1 MDFVTLGMFIID
13 EIHYQPP
20 KKPDIDVMGGA
31 GMYAALGARLF
42 RPPPSASR
50 VGWIVHEGHDF
61 PPHIKS
67 AIESWQTSCE
77 FIQTP
82 ERETTRACNRYEPNG
97 HRAFQ
102 YLNEKIRLD
111 EESLSLAQLTSRTYH
126 LVCSA
131 QRCIDLVKGIRARR
145 NGEVQNQDDAEIM
158 CLLTLDPVFIWEPV
172 PDLCKTSEL
181 GKCLEALQHVDVFSP
196 NLEEFCS
203 LLGIKID
210 LLQPSDWSQLR
221 QKCEE
226 VIEPTALRRRATA
239 VIRLGERGCY
249 IAQLGRR
256 YLRLP
261 AYYEQEST
269 DTPIEMAE
277 FDKQK
282 PDDPILD
289 SVGRVIDPTGGGNA
303 FLGGFA
309 IGLLQSGANNIRE
322 AAIYGT
328 IAASFVIEQVGVP
341 TLGLSASGGETWNGQ
356 SVEGRLKEYTKR
368 NIEEGN

>member
-20 KKPDIDVMGGA
+20 RKPDVDVMGGA

-50 VGWIVHEGHDF
+50 VGWIVHEGYDF

-67 AIESWQTSCE
+67 AIESWETNCE

-97 HRAFQ
+97 HRAFK

-111 EESLSLAQLTSRTYH
+111 AESLSLAQLASRTYH

-131 QRCIDLVKGIRARR
+131 QRCIDLVKGIRAKR
-145 NGEVQNQDDAEIM
+145 NAEVQNQDDAEIM
-158 CLLTLDPVFIWEPV
+158 YLLALDPVFIWEPV
-172 PDLCKTSEL
+172 PDFCTTSEL

-203 LLGIKID
+203 LLGISID
-210 LLQPSDWSQLR
+210 LNHPQNWSQLR
-221 QKCEE
+221 QKCKE
-226 VIEPTALRRRATA
+226 VIDPRATA

-249 IAQLGRR
+249 IAQPGQQHV
-256 YLRLP
+256 RLP
-261 AYYEQEST
+261 AYHEQERACT
-269 DTPIEMAE
+269 AIDTTEVG
-277 FDKQK
+277 KQRL
-282 PDDPILD
+282 DDPILG

-309 IGLLQSGANNIRE
+309 IGLLQSGADNIRE
-322 AAIYGT
+322 AAVHGI
-328 IAASFVIEQVGVP
+328 IAASFIIEQVGVP
-341 TLGLSASGGETWNGQ
+341 TIGLSTSRGEIWNGQ
-356 SVEGRLKEYTKR
+356 SVEGRLKEYTRRITEK
-368 NIEEGN
+368 GNQV